1 MLRFT
6 WSTQISV
13 VLSQVLHPGN
23 LFYIVVNLTTG
34 REIVSADNLAGEV
47 NLQMYFFYLYD
58 YLCFTLQY
66 GNWSQFG
73 LSQAN
78 GNFGTNSAWVKML
91 LLQGLKFAYENF
103 TWIFHYLFFTLEIK
117 QSWVLLVSTE
127 EPLSSFIFHP

>member
-66 GNWSQFG
+66 GN
-73 LSQAN
+73 
-78 GNFGTNSAWVKML
+78 
-91 LLQGLKFAYENF
+91 
-103 TWIFHYLFFTLEIK
+103 
-117 QSWVLLVSTE
+117 
-127 EPLSSFIFHP
+127 